1 MAQNAHTYSGTHTGK
16 WAVPA
21 TLLGYQGQR
30 RFISV
35 ARGCLSKRRH
45 KHNHNSSKCR
55 HFYSS
60 GSCRTGAW
68 GGQRAC
74 VFSGRH
80 ALLVASRK
88 SWVSCRL
95 LRGWRFVDTLAGVS
109 RRSTPGRFV
118 RLHWNE
124 QAPHPT
130 GKTPSKN
137 QEQEK
142 GSSFPLVTCP
152 TCPPP
157 THNLLQESVNLLF
170 LLVLLLLPQL
180 VTHSEQVKERQ
191 GSLNLPCFISSSRH
205 DFSLARMMQ
214 WQKNAAHFSTPF

>member
-1 MAQNAHTYSGTHTGK
+1 MAQNAHTYIGTHTGK

-21 TLLGYQGQR
+21 TLLGYQGQ

-60 GSCRTGAW
+60 GSCRTGAS

-88 SWVSCRL
+88 SWLSCRL

-118 RLHWNE
+118 RLHRHE

-130 GKTPSKN
+130 GKTPSRN

-142 GSSFPLVTCP
+142 SSSFPLLACP
-152 TCPPP
+152 ACSP
-157 THNLLQESVNLLF
+157 THNLLQESANLLF
-170 LLVLLLLPQL
+170 LLVLLLLLPQL
-180 VTHSEQVKERQ
+180 VTHSEQVKDRQ
-191 GSLNLPCFISSSRH
+191 GSLNLPCFISSSR
-205 DFSLARMMQ
+205 DRFSLAHMMQ
-214 WQKNAAHFSTPF
+214 WQKNAADFSTSF